1 MVNFFNI
8 LNILYNMADRNFKIC
23 VGDKCINSKNIEKYD
38 KLMYNNKCILDG
50 VNLNIED
57 GQSVNDLDFNLC
69 INDKCMDKQKVY
81 EFEKMTRKYECIQNN
96 NIESD
101 SNLTLK
107 VCSDGKCLK
116 SDTVNKLVT
125 KMYQYQDKIK
135 QQKELIKS
143 DFSKYD
149 MKVPSVTPDVTMYGD
164 LISKFTI
171 LDIELDELTNI
182 EQENLINVIK
192 NTFSNILE
200 IYYDKIDVFLKKGS
214 IKVEVVLNNVDEN
227 LVIPNNLRDILIR
240 NIIKLNLK
248 KINPYNISK
257 VNTSNAVKKFDSSLF
272 EQTPS
277 PEINNVYGINNENPI
292 FNNFND
298 IIPEII
304 DDIKNNSNNFLKK
317 VIDKVNILK
326 LSEKKKFIKILPSD
340 IKIDDILHFLD
351 YNECIINF
359 KYKNAIS
366 NFKSRISDSIINESY
381 LDMIKHVYKEET
393 NLKPIEIL
401 FGTNFSEFESNKI
414 NDINSK
420 ATFLL
425 LIVKF
430 SNQQYLPKI
439 LALS

>member
-1 MVNFFNI
+1 MT
-8 LNILYNMADRNFKIC
+8 DRNFKIC
-23 VGDKCINSKNIEKYD
+23 IGDKCINSENVKKYD
-38 KLMYNNKCILDG
+38 NLMYNNKCILDG
-50 VNLNIED
+50 VNLNIQER
-57 GQSVNDLDFNLC
+57 QNVNDLDFNLC
-69 INDKCMDKQKVY
+69 INDKCMNKEKIF

-101 SNLTLK
+101 SNLSLK

-116 SDTVNKLVT
+116 SDTVNRLVT

-149 MKVPSVTPDVTMYGD
+149 MKIPSITPDVTMYGD

-182 EQENLINVIK
+182 EQEDLINTIK
-192 NTFSNILE
+192 NTFSNVLE

-227 LVIPNNLRDILIR
+227 LVIPNNLRDILIK
-240 NIIKLNLK
+240 NIIKLNLM

-298 IIPEII
+298 IIFEVI
-304 DDIKNNSNNFLKK
+304 DDIKNNNDSFLKK
-317 VIDKVNILK
+317 VIDKFNQLNP
-326 LSEKKKFIKILPSD
+326 EGKKKFIKILPSNLRYE
-340 IKIDDILHFLD
+340 DILHFLD

-366 NFKSRISDSIINESY
+366 NFKSRISNSIINESY
-381 LDMIKHVYKEET
+381 LDMIKNVYNEET

-420 ATFLL
+420 VTFLL

-439 LALS
+439 LVLS